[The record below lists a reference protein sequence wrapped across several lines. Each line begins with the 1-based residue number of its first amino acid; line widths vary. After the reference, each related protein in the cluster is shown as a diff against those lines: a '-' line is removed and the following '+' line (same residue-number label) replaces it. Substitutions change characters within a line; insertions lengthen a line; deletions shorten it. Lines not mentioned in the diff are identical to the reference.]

1 MPFWGTE
8 DVSGTVTGL
17 LEAENLQVLS
27 ILRAPVFSVLQ
38 AGSEGQLNRP
48 NLQAKQERR

>member
-27 ILRAPVFSVLQ
+27 ILRASVFSALQ
-38 AGSEGQLNRP
+38 VGSEGWLNSP
-48 NLQAKQERR
+48 NIQAK